1 MSPSTS
7 KDIHEADITEG
18 GDEVQEPISTTKDMD
33 MAEEAN
39 PTEENTETSGMKKR
53 KKKKDGDKEA
63 LEHKTTEEQTNT
75 SGIAKKKK
83 NAKVE

>member
-53 KKKKDGDKEA
+53 KMEIKRLWSTKPLRNRQIPQE
-63 LEHKTTEEQTNT
+63 
-75 SGIAKKKK
+75 
-83 NAKVE
+83 